1 MEYDVYFNQLMYLK
15 NNTKNL
21 TDKARLQQLI
31 RMIGNHPDALQM
43 YKDMFLSPQQ
53 ANQLVQLGINGSAV
67 AKNILENCEIRT
79 TNSTEIAYRYYGYA
93 KKITPAT
100 LNQFI
105 DDIATRIQLENE
117 YSRTAHIH
125 SPQEEKEDELVLDEI
140 CTY

>member
-53 ANQLVQLGINGSAV
+53 ANQLVQLGMNGSAV

-140 CTY
+140 CAY

>member
-1 MEYDVYFNQLMYLK
+1 MGYDVYYNQLMYLK

-21 TDKARLQQLI
+21 SEKERLEQLI
-31 RMIGNHPDALQM
+31 QLIGNHPDALQM
-43 YKDMFLSPQQ
+43 YRDMLLSPHQ
-53 ANQLVQLGINGSAV
+53 ANQLAQLGNNGLAV
-67 AKNILENCEIRT
+67 SKNILENCEIRT

-93 KKITPAT
+93 KRITPAI

-117 YSRTAHIH
+117 YSRSAHIH

>member
-1 MEYDVYFNQLMYLK
+1 MEYDGYYNQLMALK
-15 NNTKNL
+15 NNTLNL
-21 TDKARLQQLI
+21 SEKARLEKLIQL
-31 RMIGNHPDALQM
+31 IGNHPDALQM
-43 YKDMFLSPQQ
+43 YRDMFLSSNQ
-53 ANQLVQLGINGSAV
+53 AKQLANLGNNGLAV
-67 AKNILENCEIRT
+67 SKNILENCEIRT
-79 TNSTEIAYRYYGYA
+79 TNSTEISYRYYGYA

-105 DDIATRIQLENE
+105 DAIATRIQLENE